1 MKGFE
6 ETLGG
11 FKDET
16 LGSFIE
22 ETLAATWE
30 PGRLSSSRKALLEA
44 KANIQSRDK
53 VRQITLRRKNMA
65 SRLRRN

>member
-30 PGRLSSSRKALLEA
+30 PGRLSSSRKAIWPQGSE
-44 KANIQSRDK
+44 
-53 VRQITLRRKNMA
+53 RKQDGCGI
-65 SRLRRN
+65 